1 MTKRDY
7 YEVLSVSRD
16 ADTGTIKKAY
26 RRLAMR
32 YHPDRNP
39 DDADA
44 EEKFKEAS
52 EAYEVL
58 CDAER
63 RQVYDRFGHEGL
75 KGGASTGGGAGFGD
89 IFGDIFS
96 DIFNG
101 GGGRQRGPRRGADLR
116 YNLSVRLE
124 DAVHGTEV
132 EIRIPRHESCD
143 SCNGSGAKKGTQPTT
158 CPTCKGAGQVR
169 INQGFLAVS
178 QTCPQCRGRGTIIS
192 DPCRDCGGSGQQT
205 REKTLKVT
213 IPAGVDTGDR
223 IRLAGEGEGGMEGA
237 SPGDLYV
244 QIEVEPHHFFERH
257 DNNLYCQ
264 VPVNMVTA
272 ALGGELEVPSLDGPT
287 TLKIPA
293 ETQNGATLRLR
304 GMGVKPVRGGPK
316 GDLVCQILVETP
328 VNLNKKQRDMLR
340 AFGDA
345 LGGSD
350 NPHHPQSRSW
360 LDKAKEFIEEHMK

>member
-7 YEVLSVSRD
+7 YEVLAVERD
-16 ADTGTIKKAY
+16 ADVGTIKKAY

-39 DDADA
+39 DDNEA

-63 RQVYDRFGHEGL
+63 REVYDRYGHEGL
-75 KGGASTGGGAGFGD
+75 KGGGGGGHSGGFGD

-96 DIFNG
+96 DIFT
-101 GGGRQRGPRRGADLR
+101 GGRQRGPRRGSDLR
-116 YNLSVRLE
+116 YNLSIRLE

-132 EIRIPRHESCD
+132 EIRIPRREPCVTCD
-143 SCNGSGAKKGTQPTT
+143 GSGAKKGTQPSA

-178 QTCPQCRGRGTIIS
+178 QTCPQCRGRGTVIAN
-192 DPCRDCGGSGQQT
+192 PCRDCNGSGEQT
-205 REKTLKVT
+205 KQKTLKVT

-223 IRLAGEGEGGMEGA
+223 IRLSGEGEQGA
-237 SPGDLYV
+237 AGSGDLYV

-264 VPVNMVTA
+264 IPVDMVTA
-272 ALGGELEVPSLDGPT
+272 ALGGELEVPTLEGQS

-293 ETQNGATLRLR
+293 ETQNGATLQLR
-304 GMGVKPVRGGPK
+304 GKGVKPVRGGPK

-328 VNLNKKQRDMLR
+328 VNLNKKQRDILR
-340 AFGDA
+340 QFGEA